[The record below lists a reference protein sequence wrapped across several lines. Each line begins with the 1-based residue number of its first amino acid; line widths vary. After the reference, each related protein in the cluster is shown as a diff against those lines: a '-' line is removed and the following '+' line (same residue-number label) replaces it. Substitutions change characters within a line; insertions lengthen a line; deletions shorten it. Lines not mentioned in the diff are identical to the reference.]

1 MTKHGKSW
9 IALGAAAAAAAAA
22 AAPTALASTVIGLS
36 VEDQARL
43 SKLVVVGQVVQQRG
57 VEHPTNGIETEV
69 TLQVTDVLKGDVRR
83 GERVVFHTRGGE
95 VDGEISEAV
104 GEAAF
109 RNGQR
114 ALVFV
119 ESVDGRSYL
128 LGLSMGAWDVQE
140 DRSGNVSFRRA
151 VRDGLEVYGGGEV
164 EMGPISMRDMRSRVS
179 WAERRPEFDEPMLR
193 DAATGGR

>member
-1 MTKHGKSW
+1 MAKHRKTW
-9 IALGAAAAAAAAA
+9 IALFVAAAALAAT
-22 AAPTALASTVIGLS
+22 TAVASTVIGLS
-36 VEDQARL
+36 IEDQARL
-43 SKLVVVGQVVQQRG
+43 SKLVVVGHVVQQRG

-69 TLQVTDVLKGDVRR
+69 TLQVTDVLKGAVRR

-104 GEAAF
+104 GEATF

-119 ESVDGRSYL
+119 EAVEGRPYL

-140 DRSGNVSFRRA
+140 DRSGNASFRRA
-151 VRDGLEVYGGGEV
+151 LRDGLEVYGGDEV
-164 EMGPISMRDMRSRVS
+164 EMGPVSMRDMRSRVS
-179 WAERRPEFDEPMLR
+179 WAERRPEFDQPLLR
-193 DAATGGR
+193 DAATRGR

>member
-1 MTKHGKSW
+1 MRKHRIVWGTVV
-9 IALGAAAAAAAAA
+9 AVLAVTAAA
-22 AAPTALASTVIGLS
+22 ASTVIGLS

-43 SKLVVVGQVVQQRG
+43 SQLVVVGHVVQQRG

-83 GERVVFHTRGGE
+83 GDRVVFHTRGGE
-95 VDGEISEAV
+95 LDGEISEAV
-104 GEAAF
+104 GEATF

-119 ESVDGRSYL
+119 ESVEGRSYL

-140 DRSGNVSFRRA
+140 NRSGNASFRRA
-151 VRDGLEVYGGGEV
+151 LRDGLEIFGGDEV
-164 EMGPISMRDMRSRVS
+164 EMGPISLRDMRARVS
-179 WAERRPEFDEPMLR
+179 WSERRAEFDHPMLR
-193 DAATGGR
+193 DAAIRGR